1 MEENEGEKLYT
12 WETEYERTWEALKE
26 DVDGH
31 LQTETDELA
40 YKIKRRRLFDYPK
53 NMRLGM
59 TRHMFVIVDGSST
72 MLDKDLRPDR
82 LTCTIKVLEKFIL
95 EFFDQNPVSQL
106 GLIVTKNGRAEK
118 LVELSGNSRHLTSAL
133 QKITCNGE
141 PSLQN
146 SLNMATSILRNV
158 PSYASKEILVI
169 MAALTSCDPGNIFDT
184 VEELAKLSV
193 KCSIIGLAAELK
205 LCKTIAQRT
214 QGTYSV
220 VLDESH
226 YRDLL
231 LQHTRPPTAKETLEA
246 SLIKM
251 GFPHHVLI
259 GDPSACMCHLD
270 QRSAEYIKPSG
281 YFCPQWFCKVEMLVD
296 IDPRGSLDGSRAVS

>member
-1 MEENEGEKLYT
+1 MEENEGEKMYT

-31 LQTETDELA
+31 LQAETDELA
-40 YKIKRRRLFDYPK
+40 YKIKRRRLFDHPK
-53 NMRLGM
+53 NMKLGM
-59 TRHMFVIVDGSST
+59 TRHMFVIIDGSST

-82 LTCTIKVLEKFIL
+82 LTCTIKVLEKFIM

-118 LVELSGNSRHLTSAL
+118 LVDLSGNARHLVSAL
-133 QKITCNGE
+133 QKVTCSGE

-146 SLNMATSILRNV
+146 SLNMAMLTLKNV
-158 PSYASKEILVI
+158 PTYASKEVLVI
-169 MAALTSCDPGNIFDT
+169 MSALTSCDPGNVFET
-184 VEELAKLSV
+184 VQELSKQSI
-193 KCSIIGLAAELK
+193 KCSVIGLAAELK
-205 LCKTIAQRT
+205 LCKTIAQST

-231 LQHTRPPTAKETLEA
+231 LQHTRPPPAKETLEA

-251 GFPHHVLI
+251 GFPHHVMI
-259 GDPSACMCHLD
+259 GAPSACMCHLD
-270 QRSAEYIKPSG
+270 QRSVEYIKPSG
-281 YFCPQWFCKVEMLVD
+281 YFCPQV
-296 IDPRGSLDGSRAVS
+296 R